1 MAKFLMIS
9 VSCAWIGIAV
19 FVYFYQ
25 SRLIFL
31 PNKELT
37 TTPTDQ
43 GLAYVDVAIPTTD
56 GEVLHAWFVP
66 YPTAS
71 ASVLFLHGNGGNIS
85 DRLLT
90 LARLHEMQ
98 LNVLMLD
105 YRGYGRSTGKPSAQG
120 TFLDAQAGWNY
131 LINEQDEQ
139 RDNIVV
145 YGRSLGGAVAVELAS
160 RMRPRALIIES
171 TFTSIADMAS
181 DIYPY
186 LPTRMLLRHKYPSIK
201 TIVRISVPLLVAH
214 STDDE
219 LIPLRHGQRLFEV
232 APEPKQFY
240 RLVGSHNQAFT
251 ASGQTYYDTLSQFIH
266 GAGDDSVIDDH

>member
-1 MAKFLMIS
+1 MTKFLMIS
-9 VSCAWIGIAV
+9 ISCAWIGIAV

-37 TTPTDQ
+37 TTPADL

-66 YPTAS
+66 HPTAS

-251 ASGQTYYDTLSQFIH
+251 ESGQMYYNTLSQFIH

>member
-1 MAKFLMIS
+1 MAKFLIIS
-9 VSCAWIGIAV
+9 VSCAWIGISL

-25 SRLIFL
+25 SRLIFF
-31 PNKELT
+31 PRQELT
-37 TTPTDQ
+37 ATPTDQ

-66 YPTAS
+66 HPAAS

-85 DRLLT
+85 DRPLT
-90 LARLHEMQ
+90 LARLHEME

-131 LINEQDEQ
+131 LINEHNEHP
-139 RDNIVV
+139 DNIVV

-160 RMRPRALIIES
+160 RTNPRALIIES

-201 TIVRISVPLLVAH
+201 TIARISAPLLIAH
-214 STDDE
+214 SADDE
-219 LIPLRHGQRLFEV
+219 LIPPQHGQRLFEV

-240 RLVGSHNQAFT
+240 RLVGSHNQAFI
-251 ASGQTYYDTLSQFIH
+251 ASGQMYYDTLSQFIH
-266 GAGDDSVIDDH
+266 RAGDDSVIDDR